1 MNLSPSQQRVLFAI
15 SKNGIR
21 YLPRGFVLDEKYSHL
36 TAQLT
41 ILGCLWE
48 YSWVILQEAK
58 TADYRRRFHE
68 INKMP
73 DGYKIISFHVSCKH
87 LQPRVAT
94 RHGYILIPPS
104 EKEKELGL

>member
-1 MNLSPSQQRVLFAI
+1 MMLNYTEPAKLSPSQQAALHAI

-21 YLPRGFVLDEKYSHL
+21 DLPKGFVLDKEYSHL

-41 ILGCLWE
+41 VLGCLWE
-48 YSWVILQEAK
+48 WSWVILQEAK

-68 INKMP
+68 VNKMP
-73 DGYKIISFHVSCKH
+73 GYRIISFHVSCKH
-87 LQPRVAT
+87 PQPRLAT

-104 EKEKELGL
+104 T

>member
-48 YSWVILQEAK
+48 YSWVILQEAH

-73 DGYKIISFHVSCKH
+73 GYRIISFHAPWQYSRRLLDLK
-87 LQPRVAT
+87 PKKFP
-94 RHGYILIPPS
+94 RHGYIL
-104 EKEKELGL
+104 